1 MSFNKQLILKSVRA
15 ALRQAQD
22 IVDVEDVTYDEVKA
36 AAVQANQAAS
46 ELFKLSGIIAAES
59 QIKQQ

>member
-1 MSFNKQLILKSVRA
+1 MSFNKQLILKNVRA

-22 IVDVEDVTYDEVKA
+22 IVDVEDATYEEVKA

-46 ELFKLSGIIAAES
+46 ELFKLPGIIAAES
-59 QIKQQ
+59 QIKQ

>member
-22 IVDVEDVTYDEVKA
+22 IVDVEDATYEEVKA

-59 QIKQQ
+59 QIKQ

>member
-1 MSFNKQLILKSVRA
+1 MSFNKQLILKNVRA

-22 IVDVEDVTYDEVKA
+22 IVDVEDATYEEVKA

-59 QIKQQ
+59 QIKQ